1 VTTSKGPRVRQIA
14 YIVNRVHKL
23 AALGLVLDVES
34 PTSAFIFCRT
44 RIEVD
49 ELTEKL
55 AGRGYRVQALHGGMP
70 QDERERVMKKIRGG
84 AADLVVATDVA
95 ARGIDIEHL
104 SHVFNYDVPSASESY
119 VHRIGRVGRAGRE
132 GVAITLAEPREHR
145 LLRNIEQLTKQK
157 IEIAALPTMADLRA
171 KRLELTRASL
181 QVALSDGDLEQ
192 YRVVV
197 ESLAG
202 EHDLMEIAL
211 AAVKLAHQAEGAPHG
226 EVEDIPVQ
234 RVPEERSAGER
245 PPIRHT
251 QKKRDTSQKRT
262 VGQERGGGGG
272 PLRMVRLYIGVG
284 RSSGVRPGDLVGAIT
299 GEAGVAGRTVGS
311 IKIAERHSIVEVA
324 EDVAPSVLRA
334 LRGWTIKGK
343 KISVRLE

>member
-1 VTTSKGPRVRQIA
+1 
-14 YIVNRVHKL
+14 VHKL

-44 RIEVD
+44 RLEVD

-70 QDERERVMKKIRGG
+70 QEERERVMKKIRGG

-145 LLRNIEQLTKQK
+145 LLRNIEQLTRQK
-157 IEIAALPTMADLRA
+157 IEIATLPTMADLRA

-181 QVALSDGDLEQ
+181 QAALSDGDLEQ

-211 AAVKLAHQAEGAPHG
+211 AAVKLAHLADGAPLG

-234 RVPEERSAGER
+234 RVHEERSARER
-245 PPIRHT
+245 PPTRHT
-251 QKKRDTSQKRT
+251 QKRDTSKKRT
-262 VGQERGGGGG
+262 VGKERGGGDGQ
-272 PLRMVRLYIGVG
+272 LRMTRLYIGVG

-311 IKIAERHSIVEVA
+311 IEIAERHSIVEVA
-324 EDVAPSVLRA
+324 EDVAPNVLRA

-343 KISVRLE
+343 KISVRRE